1 VDVLRDFFSNLE
13 ARAAAMRLLHSA
25 WLTRAMQRGQRPP
38 RIPTR
43 KVEDGGWGS
52 MMETP
57 DGRAWA
63 EEFWQGALEHSE
75 AA

>member
-1 VDVLRDFFSNLE
+1 MFKDFLE
-13 ARAAAMRLLHSA
+13 SLEIRSAAMRLLHSV
-25 WLTRAMQRGQRPP
+25 WLTKALQQGARPP

-57 DGRAWA
+57 EGRAWA
-63 EEFWQGALEHSE
+63 EEFWQGALDHPE

>member
-1 VDVLRDFFSNLE
+1 
-13 ARAAAMRLLHSA
+13 MRLLHSV
-25 WLTRAMQRGQRPP
+25 WLTKAMQHGQRPP

-52 MMETP
+52 MMETAE
-57 DGRAWA
+57 GRAWA
-63 EEFWQGALEHSE
+63 EEFWQSALEHPE